1 MKILKFKKISNEK
14 YKVYLDN
21 GDVLPL
27 FEDVII
33 NNKLLITKEI
43 RDDMYNK
50 LLKQNNEIHAYNMAL
65 KHISIRMRSIKEV
78 REYLKR
84 KDVCDELIDII
95 ILKLQK
101 QDYLNDFNFAKA
113 YTNDQLILSNKG
125 PQKIKNELMALGVS
139 YDVIRE
145 VSEEIDENILK
156 EKLSNLIEKQIKI
169 KKGSANLVKSK
180 IINYFTNLGYEKSMI
195 INELSKYNLKS
206 DMDKLNKEY
215 IKLYN
220 KYKSKYEGEKLSY
233 FISQKLYM
241 KGYTSSDI
249 SKIQKKI

>member
-50 LLKQNNEIHAYNMAL
+50 LLKQNNEIHAYNMSL
-65 KHISIRMRSIKEV
+65 KYISIRMRSIKEV

-95 ILKLQK
+95 ITKLQK
-101 QDYLNDFNFAKA
+101 QDYLN
-113 YTNDQLILSNKG
+113 
-125 PQKIKNELMALGVS
+125 
-139 YDVIRE
+139 
-145 VSEEIDENILK
+145 ILK
-156 EKLSNLIEKQIKI
+156 ITQHN
-169 KKGSANLVKSK
+169 
-180 IINYFTNLGYEKSMI
+180 
-195 INELSKYNLKS
+195 
-206 DMDKLNKEY
+206 
-215 IKLYN
+215 
-220 KYKSKYEGEKLSY
+220 
-233 FISQKLYM
+233 
-241 KGYTSSDI
+241 
-249 SKIQKKI
+249 

>member
-50 LLKQNNEIHAYNMAL
+50 LLKQNNEIHAYNMSL
-65 KHISIRMRSIKEV
+65 KYISIRMRSIKEV

-84 KDVCDELIDII
+84 KDVCDELIVII
-95 ILKLQK
+95 ITKLQK
-101 QDYLNDFNFAKA
+101 QDYLNDFNSAKA

-125 PQKIKNELMALGVS
+125 PQKIKNELMAL
-139 YDVIRE
+139 
-145 VSEEIDENILK
+145 
-156 EKLSNLIEKQIKI
+156 
-169 KKGSANLVKSK
+169 
-180 IINYFTNLGYEKSMI
+180 
-195 INELSKYNLKS
+195 
-206 DMDKLNKEY
+206 
-215 IKLYN
+215 
-220 KYKSKYEGEKLSY
+220 
-233 FISQKLYM
+233 
-241 KGYTSSDI
+241 
-249 SKIQKKI
+249 

>member
-50 LLKQNNEIHAYNMAL
+50 LLKQNNEIHAYNMSL
-65 KHISIRMRSIKEV
+65 KYISIRMRSIKEV

-95 ILKLQK
+95 ITKLQK

-125 PQKIKNELMALGVS
+125 PQKIKNELMTLGIS

-145 VSEEIDENILK
+145 VSEEINENILK
-156 EKLSNLIEKQIKI
+156 EKLSN
-169 KKGSANLVKSK
+169 
-180 IINYFTNLGYEKSMI
+180 YF
-195 INELSKYNLKS
+195 
-206 DMDKLNKEY
+206 
-215 IKLYN
+215 
-220 KYKSKYEGEKLSY
+220 
-233 FISQKLYM
+233 YM
-241 KGYTSSDI
+241 MLCIAYLF
-249 SKIQKKI
+249 Q